1 MPQRTFLNSVILVA
15 ALALAA
21 HAQPG
26 SLDPIFGSNGVNTTF
41 VSTTQ
46 NNLSPEQA
54 IAIQSDGKILTMAD
68 AHLNTGNSFTNVV
81 IRYNADGSLDST
93 FGSGGFLYMNWNGL
107 NNTFGNAYS
116 LATQV
121 IGSDEKIIVAGSQA
135 SGGLRVDRYN
145 SDGSVDTSFG
155 TNGRTIITN
164 GGYALAVAIQTD
176 GKIVTIGDVG
186 TMVRLNVDGSLD
198 KAFGSGGI
206 VQTSLKSRTLGL
218 QSTNKII
225 TCGGATSGR
234 GGIYVERFNSNGTLD
249 GSFGS
254 SGKASVPSCNNVAI
268 DRSDR
273 VLAGGSVN
281 QANSTKK
288 VTYFDFAVTRLTAA
302 GQVDN
307 TFGVGGTCAVDI
319 AGFNDTVWSV
329 KVQASGQILL
339 VGTANSTS
347 TDQNTGVARLNSN
360 GTLDTTFGQN
370 GRVMLDL
377 TTASEYTR
385 AGAIQLDPACGCEKL
400 ITSGTAEL
408 SGIDYAIAARYIL

>member
-1 MPQRTFLNSVILVA
+1 M
-15 ALALAA
+15 
-21 HAQPG
+21 
-26 SLDPIFGSNGVNTTF
+26 
-41 VSTTQ
+41 
-46 NNLSPEQA
+46 
-54 IAIQSDGKILTMAD
+54 
-68 AHLNTGNSFTNVV
+68 
-81 IRYNADGSLDST
+81 
-93 FGSGGFLYMNWNGL
+93 
-107 NNTFGNAYS
+107 
-116 LATQV
+116 
-121 IGSDEKIIVAGSQA
+121 
-135 SGGLRVDRYN
+135 
-145 SDGSVDTSFG
+145 
-155 TNGRTIITN
+155 
-164 GGYALAVAIQTD
+164 
-176 GKIVTIGDVG
+176 
-186 TMVRLNVDGSLD
+186 
-198 KAFGSGGI
+198 
-206 VQTSLKSRTLGL
+206 
-218 QSTNKII
+218 
-225 TCGGATSGR
+225 
-234 GGIYVERFNSNGTLD
+234 
-249 GSFGS
+249 
-254 SGKASVPSCNNVAI
+254 
-268 DRSDR
+268 
-273 VLAGGSVN
+273 N